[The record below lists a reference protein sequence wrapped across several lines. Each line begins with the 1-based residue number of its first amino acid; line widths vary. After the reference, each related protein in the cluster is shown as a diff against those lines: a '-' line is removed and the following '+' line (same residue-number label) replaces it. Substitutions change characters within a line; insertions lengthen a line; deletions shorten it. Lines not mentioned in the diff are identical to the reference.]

1 MRRAGHAHRPR
12 VPRLPLP
19 SRGLPLG
26 RALVPSVS
34 DQLSRPRAEAGRPWG
49 DGRSHPPLALG
60 PTLRPRAGEAD
71 ALPPA
76 AVPRAMA
83 RRRDGY
89 SGRWA
94 MALLCRAV
102 DGSGQ
107 TIGFLLSAKRDQEAA
122 PGSRPALLPACAHSG
137 VRSPGALRAMK
148 RDGTL
153 GRVTRHRRGRW
164 LNPWVAQDHRRLKRW
179 VRPRL
184 GVKRFVTG
192 RRTLA
197 DIPSRPSPGMTRPRP

>member
-1 MRRAGHAHRPR
+1 MPTAPR

-19 SRGLPLG
+19 SGGDPLS

-49 DGRSHPPLALG
+49 DGRSRHPLALG
-60 PTLRPRAGEAD
+60 PTLRPRAGEA
-71 ALPPA
+71 AAPPRA

-94 MALLCRAV
+94 MVLLYRAV

-107 TIGFLLSAKRDQEAA
+107 T
-122 PGSRPALLPACAHSG
+122 
-137 VRSPGALRAMK
+137 
-148 RDGTL
+148 
-153 GRVTRHRRGRW
+153 
-164 LNPWVAQDHRRLKRW
+164 
-179 VRPRL
+179 
-184 GVKRFVTG
+184 
-192 RRTLA
+192 
-197 DIPSRPSPGMTRPRP
+197 

>member
-19 SRGLPLG
+19 SRGHPLG

-34 DQLSRPRAEAGRPWG
+34 DQLSRPRTEAGRPWG

-60 PTLRPRAGEAD
+60 PTLRPRAGEA
-71 ALPPA
+71 AAPPLA

-89 SGRWA
+89 SGRWPWRYSA
-94 MALLCRAV
+94 ERSTARARRSAFCSAP
-102 DGSGQ
+102 SG
-107 TIGFLLSAKRDQEAA
+107 TRKP
-122 PGSRPALLPACAHSG
+122 PGASSG

-148 RDGTL
+148 RDGTV

-184 GVKRFVTG
+184 GVKRFVTA

-197 DIPSRPSPGMTRPRP
+197 GIPAGPFPPPA